1 MKNKSTN
8 NDKKFDIFLKKFT
21 TSNNKTF
28 LDLNQ
33 KNYCNIEII
42 NDINSYENS
51 SLFPDEHAFFLNLVI
66 YLIII
71 VL

>member
-1 MKNKSTN
+1 MKNKSIN
-8 NDKKFDIFLKKFT
+8 SDNKYAFFSKKLT
-21 TSNNKTF
+21 TSNNETF
-28 LDLNQ
+28 YDLNQ
-33 KNYCNIEII
+33 KNYFNTGII

>member
-1 MKNKSTN
+1 MFFFS
-8 NDKKFDIFLKKFT
+8 KKFT
-21 TSNNKTF
+21 TSNNETF
-28 LDLNQ
+28 YDLNQ
-33 KNYCNIEII
+33 KNYFNTGII